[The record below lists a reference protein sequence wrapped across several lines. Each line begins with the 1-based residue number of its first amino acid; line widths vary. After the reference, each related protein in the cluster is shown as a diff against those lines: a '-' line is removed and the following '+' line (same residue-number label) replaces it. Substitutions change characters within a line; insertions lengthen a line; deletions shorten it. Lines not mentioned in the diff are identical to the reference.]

1 MADQPEHPFGELGR
15 RIDRALEDPAVMDEL
30 LNDIRNEGVLLYNQL
45 SRSFRRLRRSM
56 NKTLVELGQRLDETG
71 SVVLSKAR
79 SFFNDCLVI
88 EGPETPTL
96 PHTTWVVVT
105 GGGVSDPD
113 NDAGLSTGVEMQL
126 VHPRPQHPVDMNQFE
141 SMSVSWHMPPPP
153 SVDATVD
160 HPDTDVENGPT
171 SQCFDSDST
180 TLNTPD
186 GADGDD
192 EDAMAWLWPT
202 DAASLA
208 PGSSSV
214 GWPDA
219 WSAEGPA
226 MSPTLVDAAASPE
239 LPMPVASPTTSEDE
253 LVIVSSTSSSSSSS
267 SGILVDS
274 EDGDSDD
281 SEHYYPI

>member
-1 MADQPEHPFGELGR
+1 
-15 RIDRALEDPAVMDEL
+15 
-30 LNDIRNEGVLLYNQL
+30 
-45 SRSFRRLRRSM
+45 M
-56 NKTLVELGQRLDETG
+56 NKTLVEVGQRLDETG
-71 SVVLSKAR
+71 SVVWSKAR

-105 GGGVSDPD
+105 GGGVPRPD
-113 NDAGLSTGVEMQL
+113 NDGGLSTAVETL
-126 VHPRPQHPVDMNQFE
+126 DMDQFD

-160 HPDTDVENGPT
+160 HPDTGVENGPT
-171 SQCFDSDST
+171 SQHFDSDST
-180 TLNTPD
+180 TVNTPD
-186 GADGDD
+186 GADGND

-208 PGSSSV
+208 PSSSSV

-239 LPMPVASPTTSEDE
+239 PPMPVASPTTSEDE

-267 SGILVDS
+267 SGILVNS

-281 SEHYYPI
+281 SEHYYLI